1 MLLLFFLAEALQPYS
16 LAHKDAIMESRGNFP
31 SLFLCRVSFLDG
43 PRTERVAAWDGWTVL
58 ALGRESRGKRCYLS
72 KNKEPK
78 QNQAFFF
85 FFLISRQAV
94 ELYDLAAGLFVSE
107 TWLRR
112 FVQTFR

>member
-72 KNKEPK
+72 KNKEP
-78 QNQAFFF
+78 
-85 FFLISRQAV
+85 RQAV

-112 FVQTFR
+112 FVHAFG